1 MDFNNKNITVM
12 GLGLLGR
19 GTGLIKYLLSQGARL
34 TVTDLKSKKMLAP
47 SIKEVQNFYSKLKQ
61 EGKNIHKMKFILGEH
76 RLEDFKTAD
85 FIFKTAGVPLDSIY
99 IEEAR
104 KNEIPVLMDDA
115 LFGLESPCP
124 VIGVTG
130 TRGKTTTATLIYEL
144 LKETRK
150 KVYLAGN
157 IKGMATLPL
166 VRKIKKDDLAVLE
179 LSSWQLQGWEDLKI
193 SPHVAVVTNIFSDH
207 MNYYK
212 NDFKKYLND
221 KAAIFK
227 NQTKKD
233 FLILNKNCIQSKMFA
248 KMAKGKV
255 IWFSAEDV
263 PKNWKVKIVGK
274 HNLEN
279 IAAAMA
285 VGRLFK
291 IPSSKIKKIVESF
304 VGVPGRL
311 QFIKEKNGARYYN
324 DTTSTMPEATIAA
337 LSSLGEKAKN
347 IILIAGGTDKNL
359 DFKNLAQSIKNHTKG
374 VVLLNGTATEKISQ
388 ALRESGYSSP
398 LVISKNM
405 KEAVGS
411 AKGMAEK
418 GDIVLF
424 SPAST
429 SFGMFK
435 NEYDRGEHFEK
446 EISALK

>member
-1 MDFNNKNITVM
+1 M
-12 GLGLLGR
+12 GLRLLGR
-19 GTGLIKYLLSQGARL
+19 WTGLIKYLLSQGARL

>member
-1 MDFNNKNITVM
+1 M

>member
-1 MDFNNKNITVM
+1 M

-19 GTGLIKYLLSQGARL
+19 GTGLAKYLLSQGARL

-47 SIKEVQNFYSKLKQ
+47 SIKEVRNFYNKLRQ
-61 EGKNIHKMKFILGEH
+61 EGKNIHKIKFILGEH

-85 FIFKTAGVPLDSIY
+85 FIFKTAGVSLDSIY
-99 IEEAR
+99 IEEAK
-104 KNEIPVLMDDA
+104 KNKIPVLMDDA
-115 LFGLESPCP
+115 LFGLEAPCP
-124 VIGVTG
+124 VIGITG

-144 LKETRK
+144 LKEETKK

-166 VRKIKKDDLAVLE
+166 LGKIKKDDLAVLE

-193 SPHVAVVTNIFSDH
+193 SPHIAVVTNIFSDH

-212 NDFKKYLND
+212 NDFEKYIND
-221 KAAIFK
+221 KMAIFK

-233 FLILNKNCIQSKMFA
+233 FLVLNKNCIQSEMFA
-248 KMAKGKV
+248 KIGKGKV
-255 IWFSAEDV
+255 IWFSVEDV
-263 PKNWKVKIVGK
+263 PKNWKVKIIGK

-279 IAAAMA
+279 IAAALA
-285 VGRLFK
+285 VSRLFK
-291 IPSSKIKKIVESF
+291 IPKSKIKNIVESF

-337 LSSLGEKAKN
+337 LSSLGEKNKN

-359 DFKNLAQSIKNHTKG
+359 DFKNLARSIKNHTKG
-374 VVLLNGTATEKISQ
+374 VVLLSGTATEKINQ

-411 AKGMAEK
+411 AKDMAEK

-446 EISALK
+446 EIFALK

>member
-1 MDFNNKNITVM
+1 MDFNNKKITVM

-19 GTGLIKYLLSQGARL
+19 GTGLAKYLLSQGARL

-47 SIKEVQNFYSKLKQ
+47 SIKEVRNFYNKLRQ
-61 EGKNIHKMKFILGEH
+61 EGKNIHKIKFILGEH

-85 FIFKTAGVPLDSIY
+85 FIFKTAGVSLDSIY
-99 IEEAR
+99 IEEAK
-104 KNEIPVLMDDA
+104 KNKIPVLMDDA
-115 LFGLESPCP
+115 LFGLEAPCP
-124 VIGVTG
+124 VIGITG

-144 LKETRK
+144 LKEETKK

-166 VRKIKKDDLAVLE
+166 LGKIKKDDLAVLE

-193 SPHVAVVTNIFSDH
+193 SPHIAVVTNIFSDH

-212 NDFKKYLND
+212 NDFEKYIND
-221 KAAIFK
+221 KMAIFK

-233 FLILNKNCIQSKMFA
+233 FLVLNKNCIQSEMFA
-248 KMAKGKV
+248 KIGKGKV
-255 IWFSAEDV
+255 IWFSVEDV
-263 PKNWKVKIVGK
+263 PKNWKVKIIGK

-279 IAAAMA
+279 IAAAL
-285 VGRLFK
+285 VVSRLFK
-291 IPSSKIKKIVESF
+291 IPKSKI
-304 VGVPGRL
+304 
-311 QFIKEKNGARYYN
+311 
-324 DTTSTMPEATIAA
+324 
-337 LSSLGEKAKN
+337 KN

-359 DFKNLAQSIKNHTKG
+359 DFKNLARSIKNHTKG
-374 VVLLNGTATEKISQ
+374 VVLLSGTATEKINQ

-411 AKGMAEK
+411 AKDMAEK

-446 EISALK
+446 EIFALK

>member
-1 MDFNNKNITVM
+1 
-12 GLGLLGR
+12 
-19 GTGLIKYLLSQGARL
+19 
-34 TVTDLKSKKMLAP
+34 
-47 SIKEVQNFYSKLKQ
+47 
-61 EGKNIHKMKFILGEH
+61 
-76 RLEDFKTAD
+76 LEDFKTAD